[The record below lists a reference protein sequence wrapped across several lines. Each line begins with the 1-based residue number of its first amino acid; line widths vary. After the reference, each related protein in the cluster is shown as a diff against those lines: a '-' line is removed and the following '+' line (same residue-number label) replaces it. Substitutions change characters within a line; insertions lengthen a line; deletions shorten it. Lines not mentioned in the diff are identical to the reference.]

1 MLDKYNDIIS
11 VKELCDILQI
21 GKNTAYNLL
30 RTGHIHGVKI
40 GSTYKIPKK
49 YLIDYILSA

>member
-30 RTGHIHGVKI
+30 KTGHIHSIKI

>member
-30 RTGHIHGVKI
+30 RAGHIHSIKI
-40 GSTYKIPKK
+40 GSTYKNTQKI
-49 YLIDYILSA
+49 SH

>member
-11 VKELCDILQI
+11 VKELCDILQT

-30 RTGHIHGVKI
+30 RAGHIHSIKI